1 VKAVI
6 CGAGLTG
13 LALAQRL
20 GTLGWDVVVLE
31 KAPGPRAQRVARAMA
46 NWFLPESLLRLQAR
60 RMTLRVA
67 GLPGFGQYVA
77 TSLVGKPTTMIRDLG
92 ASRDR

>member
-1 VKAVI
+1 
-6 CGAGLTG
+6 
-13 LALAQRL
+13 
-20 GTLGWDVVVLE
+20 
-31 KAPGPRAQRVARAMA
+31 MA